1 MQIKDLKGRRAMTS
15 EKDKLKEKVDELRMK
30 LLEKDK
36 LLESAENSRNQ
47 INTLNEK
54 LDELK
59 NQASE
64 KDSLLKSSKQLLF
77 DVKVIVC
84 LHCFIYQLA

>member
-1 MQIKDLKGRRAMTS
+1 MTS

-36 LLESAENSRNQ
+36 LLESAENSTNQ
-47 INTLNEK
+47 INILNEK

-59 NQASE
+59 TQASE
-64 KDSLLKSSKQLLF
+64 KDSLLKSSKQQLF
-77 DVKVIVC
+77 DVKVLVLVC
-84 LHCFIYQLA
+84 LYCFIYQLS